1 MKIEQIHLW
10 FKNKYDEEKKAE
22 NELAIVVKEILNK
35 LQKGKKLKE
44 RLS

>member
-1 MKIEQIHLW
+1 MKR
-10 FKNKYDEEKKAE
+10 KKAE
-22 NELAIVVKEILNK
+22 NELAIVVIEILNK

>member
-1 MKIEQIHLW
+1 MNKFIFDLGINTMKR
-10 FKNKYDEEKKAE
+10 KKAE

-35 LQKGKKLKE
+35 LQKRKKLKE